1 MKLRLPQH
9 SPGALSLAR
18 TGGRLTGRPAVP
30 THPVTHPSTP
40 ASEAG
45 TIGPRR
51 RSSAPEAAKG
61 SYPPHPHPAPPGR
74 GSSLPGPGQL
84 LAGAGPAP
92 YFSPHRR
99 LRRRRRRRRW
109 WQRPLSIVAG
119 AALQPPR
126 PPPFPRRL
134 PRSRH
139 PQPSATVRALRS
151 GGAAR
156 GRVATALRRRCG
168 GCPPSGLLKLRLPQ
182 HSPGAPSLLART
194 GGRFTGRPAVLH
206 WPPSDRIRARAPS
219 RPPPGPPGL
228 SFGWSRALAR
238 SRSGRGRV
246 RVGSVRVAV
255 FQSVGRPLG
264 PRRLAG
270 LSETAGR
277 HKGAATKRTGQ
288 VRRAP
293 DSIAIAASPGLS
305 GCLHVARSRKG
316 ARAPRI
322 ATGGCRPRPGDRK
335 AGTGTGD
342 ERP

>member
-206 WPPSDRIRARAPS
+206 WPPSDRIRARAQS
-219 RPPPGPPGL
+219 RPPP
-228 SFGWSRALAR
+228 AR
-238 SRSGRGRV
+238 RVSASDGRGPSLR
-246 RVGSVRVAV
+246 A
-255 FQSVGRPLG
+255 G
-264 PRRLAG
+264 PRPCRIRP
-270 LSETAGR
+270 S
-277 HKGAATKRTGQ
+277 
-288 VRRAP
+288 RRFPKCRQAFG
-293 DSIAIAASPGLS
+293 AASPCGPIRNGGTAQRSSHQANRTSPPGPGLHRHRGIAGPQRLPPRRS
-305 GCLHVARSRKG
+305 EPERCPGPTHSDGGLPAAARGQKG
-316 ARAPRI
+316 
-322 ATGGCRPRPGDRK
+322 GDRD
-335 AGTGTGD
+335 GG
-342 ERP
+342 